1 MVELLAPA
9 GDFESLKA
17 AVLNGADAVYIGG
30 KEFSARQFAG
40 NFDRDEI
47 IEAVRFCH
55 AYNCKVYVTVN
66 TLLRNDELLSA
77 LNYASFLYGAGV
89 DAIIIQDIGFLKLLR
104 ENLPEFEVHASTQM
118 TAHSLDAVNLL
129 YDMGVKRVVLSRE
142 LSLEEIKH
150 ITKNTKAEI
159 EVFVHG
165 ALCISFSGQCLFSSL
180 IGGRSG
186 NRGRCAQPCRMEYIL
201 DDKHRAYHLSPK
213 DLSTLTFIN
222 EIVSMGVASLK
233 IEGRM
238 KRPEY
243 VAVVV
248 DAYKKALEGRL
259 TSRDVENV
267 TQIFNRGGFTS
278 AFLKGREGSDMM
290 SYERPKNW
298 GTYLGKVVKVSGK
311 FVDILLDNELSV
323 GDGIEIFG
331 KEKGAP
337 VTSIK
342 VLGENVESAQKGDIA
357 QVFLEGAQKGDVIY
371 KSLDAKLI
379 SSALESFK
387 GKDIKKIPIY
397 GKFIAHLSSDTKLLV
412 ENKQGV
418 IGEAVCEPPQVPL
431 KTPTSRGK
439 IEEYLNKTGDSPF
452 YFENIDIDMDENI
465 ALSASKINFL
475 RREAIKN
482 LLDNLQNSKGTKN
495 ISIVLKSFDKKIF
508 PKIAVKTGRADIV
521 KASLDAGCDVV
532 FFGGDNLRINSND
545 YDETLNIFKEND
557 KVYPLYPEII
567 VENLDK
573 IKENALKIK
582 SFGVNK
588 ALCGNMGLYSF
599 LSRNG
604 FDVYLDRGFNIFNSS
619 ALDAFENAGGIL
631 SLELNLKQLK
641 YLIEKTEKST
651 LVTVYGRSKLMVS
664 RQCIIGS
671 SMGHGKYKCPNI
683 CKNSIHY
690 IKDRKG
696 EKFPVITDYNCKSHI
711 YNSKILCMIEN
722 MRDICRMN
730 SDYIVLDF
738 LDESYSDA
746 YLTVSAFKE
755 GIIKAEKNDFSLSP
769 DMESLLYKLK
779 GNITKGHF
787 YRGVE

>member
-47 IEAVRFCH
+47 VEAVRFCH

-89 DAIIIQDIGFLKLLR
+89 DAVIIQDIGFLKLLR
-104 ENLPEFEVHASTQM
+104 ENLPELEVHASTQM
-118 TAHSLDAVNLL
+118 TVHSLDAVNLL
-129 YDMGVKRVVLSRE
+129 HDMGVKRVVLARE
-142 LSLEEIKH
+142 LSLQEIGY

-159 EVFVHG
+159 EVFIHG
-165 ALCISFSGQCLFSSL
+165 ALCIGFSGQCLFSSL

-186 NRGRCAQPCRMEYIL
+186 NRGRCAQPCRMEYNL
-201 DDKHRAYHLSPK
+201 DDKYRAYHLSPK
-213 DLSTLTFIN
+213 DLSTLNFIN
-222 EIVSMGVASLK
+222 EITSKGVASLK

-248 DAYKKALEGRL
+248 NAYKKAIEGNL
-259 TSRDVENV
+259 SSKDVKNV

-298 GTYLGKVVKVSGK
+298 GTYLGKVIKVSGK
-311 FVDILLDNELSV
+311 FADILLDNELTV

-337 VTSIK
+337 VTSMK
-342 VLGENVESAQKGDIA
+342 NLGKTVKNAQKGDIV
-357 QVFLEGAQKGDVIY
+357 QVFLEGANKGDIIY

-379 SSALESFK
+379 SSALQSFK
-387 GKDIKKIPIY
+387 GKNVNKIPIY
-397 GKFIAHLSSDTKLLV
+397 GNFFARLGSNTKFIV
-412 ENKQGV
+412 ENKQG
-418 IGEAVCEPPQVPL
+418 IKGEAVCEHPQIPI
-431 KTPTSRGK
+431 KIPTSREK
-439 IEEYLNKTGDSPF
+439 IEEFLNKTGDTPF
-452 YFENIDIDMDENI
+452 YFENIDINMDENI
-465 ALSASKINFL
+465 ALSASSINFL

-482 LLDNLQNSKGTKN
+482 LLDNLQNSKDIKN
-495 ISIVLKSFDKKIF
+495 INLVLENFDKKIF

-521 KASLDAGCDVV
+521 KASLDAGCDIV
-532 FFGGDNLRINSND
+532 FFGGDSLRINPND
-545 YDETLNIFKEND
+545 FNEAVNIFKESN
-557 KVYPLYPEII
+557 KVYPYYPEII
-567 VENLDK
+567 LENLND

-582 SFGVNK
+582 SFGINK

-599 LSRNG
+599 LLRNG
-604 FDVYLDRGFNIFNSS
+604 FDVYLDRGFNIFNSP
-619 ALDAFENAGGIL
+619 ALDTFQNAGGIL

-641 YLIEKTEKST
+641 DLIKKTRKTT
-651 LVTVYGRSKLMVS
+651 LVTVYGRAKLMVS

-671 SMGHGKYKCPNI
+671 SMGHGKYNCPNL

-696 EKFPVITDYNCKSHI
+696 EYFPVITDYNCKTHI
-711 YNSKILCMIEN
+711 YNSKILCMLEN
-722 MRDICRMN
+722 IKDICQIN
-730 SDYIVLDF
+730 ADYIVLDF

-746 YLTVSAFKE
+746 YLIVSAFKE
-755 GIIKAEKNDFSLSP
+755 GIIKAKHNDFSLSP
-769 DMESLLYKLK
+769 NMEKLLHKLK
-779 GNITKGHF
+779 GKITKGHF